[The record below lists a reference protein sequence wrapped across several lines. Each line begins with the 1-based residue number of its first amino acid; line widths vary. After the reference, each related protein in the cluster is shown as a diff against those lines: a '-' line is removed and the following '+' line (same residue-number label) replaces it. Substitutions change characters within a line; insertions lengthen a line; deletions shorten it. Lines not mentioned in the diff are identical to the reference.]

1 MADIAHPQTTELDRV
16 MTTGLHVMGG
26 RQRSPQG
33 MRELDD
39 RWYGY
44 GQGVIVEVADG
55 NPKTVLEY
63 VSAEGTCGPEDPI
76 LFKSATLVGNRL
88 YACSQTEL
96 LVYAYPE
103 LELLHHV
110 SHPVLN
116 DVHHVI
122 PGSETAGVAG
132 TLLAAVSGHD
142 GVAELTV
149 EGELLNFWSVGDDG
163 GEVSYDLARDYR
175 RDCDL
180 KPHAYHPNYLFRLG
194 GEVWAT
200 RFETRDAVE
209 VGNPERR
216 ITIGRERCH
225 DGVVHDGHIFFTT
238 VDGHVVEVDGESLE
252 VLAEHELRGKR
263 ENTLLGWC
271 RGLTFVGEHAVV
283 GFSRIRHTKVR
294 GTLSWI
300 RNGLTGSEPTR
311 IGIYDPTDWSLV
323 DEVDLE
329 PAGCNAVFSILD
341 QSQACA

>member
-1 MADIAHPQTTELDRV
+1 
-16 MTTGLHVMGG
+16 
-26 RQRSPQG
+26 

-44 GQGVIVEVADG
+44 GQGVIVDVTDG
-55 NPKTVLEY
+55 KPETVLEY
-63 VSAEGTCGPEDPI
+63 TSAEGTCSPDDPI
-76 LFKSATLVGNRL
+76 LFKSATLIGDRL

-96 LVYAYPE
+96 MVYGYPD

-122 PGSETAGVAG
+122 PGDEG

-142 GVAELTV
+142 GVAELTLN
-149 EGELLNFWSVGDDG
+149 GELLNFWSVGDDG
-163 GEVSYDLARDYR
+163 GQVPFDPDRDYR
-175 RDCDL
+175 FNCDL
-180 KPHAYHPNYLFRLG
+180 KPHAYHPNYLFRLD

-209 VGNPERR
+209 VANSQRR

-225 DGVVHDGHIFFTT
+225 DGVVHDGRVYFTT
-238 VDGHVVEVDGESLE
+238 VDGHVVEADADTLNV
-252 VLAEHELRGKR
+252 VAEHELRGKR
-263 ENTLLGWC
+263 DNTLLGWC
-271 RGLTFVGEHAVV
+271 RGLTFVGDHAIV

-300 RNGLTGSEPTR
+300 RNGLTVSEPTR
-311 IGIYDPTDWSLV
+311 IGVYDPRDWSLV

-341 QSQACA
+341 KTQTVA